1 MIAASRPARRD
12 LLGAMA
18 VAVAA
23 GAPSTRP
30 SKAAAF
36 SRTSDAT
43 VLVAYLSRTGNT
55 RVVANQI
62 RRALA
67 ADIFEIEP
75 AAPYPEDYEAT
86 VAQAERERVS
96 GFEPELKATV
106 PNINAYKAVFLGFP
120 IWGTTA
126 PSVIRSFLSKHD
138 LTGTALIPFITHGGY
153 GPGNSMAVV
162 ARHAPGARLR
172 SPFVMQAPQERQTL
186 AQVSRFLSGVAP
198 ARETIERNTPKP

>member
-1 MIAASRPARRD
+1 MSLATLTARRE
-12 LLGAMA
+12 LLGTMAM
-18 VAVAA
+18 AVAA
-23 GAPSTRP
+23 GASSSRFSEAAPIARP
-30 SKAAAF
+30 S
-36 SRTSDAT
+36 DAQ

-55 RVVANQI
+55 RVIANQI

-67 ADIFEIEP
+67 ADIVEIEP
-75 AAPYPEDYEAT
+75 ATPYPEDYETT

-96 GFEPELKATV
+96 GFEPELKAVV
-106 PNINAYKAVFLGFP
+106 PHINAYRAVFLGFP

-138 LTGTALIPFITHGGY
+138 LTGTTLIPFITHGGY

-186 AQVSRFLSGVAP
+186 AQVSRFLSGVTLP
-198 ARETIERNTPKP
+198 RETIEQNTPNP